1 MHYKAIILAIYN
13 ESLDVYSLLKQK
25 SHAYYSGFSQDI
37 KIFYI
42 TFRENQDAEII
53 EDGEF
58 LYFRGTESFKPGI
71 IMKTMRALKYITQ
84 KYSYD
89 YAVRTNVSTI
99 INCKNLLDYFNTIPK
114 TNYTGGFVIFNSF
127 YSGIFVLFS
136 NDMAEVLSS
145 IDLQYENIYE
155 EMDDVLI
162 MQLIIKHHLCISDI
176 SNTKY
181 KMEYFIN
188 NDITSHFTISESCDI
203 DKLDEKYKNVLCFRV
218 RNDADRTLDLLY
230 FDKIIG
236 GLKYKC
242 SK

>member
-25 SHAYYSGFSQDI
+25 SHSYYTVFSHDI
-37 KIFYI
+37 KVFYI
-42 TFRENQDAEII
+42 TFRENQDEEII

-84 KYSYD
+84 QYSYD

-136 NDMAEVLSS
+136 KDMAEVLSS

-162 MQLIIKHHLCISDI
+162 MQLIQKRQLPVFDI
-176 SNTKY
+176 TPTKY
-181 KMEYFIN
+181 RIEYCIAGDVMSH
-188 NDITSHFTISESCDI
+188 NDIGENN
-203 DKLDEKYKNVLCFRV
+203 EKYENVLCYRI
-218 RNDADRTLDLLY
+218 RNDVDRKVDLQY
-230 FDKIIG
+230 SDKIY
-236 GLKYKC
+236 KYLLQ
-242 SK
+242 SIA

>member
-25 SHAYYSGFSQDI
+25 SHSYYSVFSQDI
-37 KIFYI
+37 KVFYI
-42 TFRENQDAEII
+42 TFRENQDEEII

-71 IMKTMRALKYITQ
+71 IMKTMRALNYINE

-89 YAVRTNVSTI
+89 YAIRTNVSTI

-127 YSGIFVLFS
+127 YSGIFILFS
-136 NDMAEVLSS
+136 KDMAEVLSS
-145 IDLQYENIYE
+145 IDLQHENIYE

-162 MQLIIKHHLCISDI
+162 MQMIQKRQLPIFDI
-176 SNTKY
+176 TPTKY
-181 KMEYFIN
+181 RIEYCTAGDVSSH
-188 NDITSHFTISESCDI
+188 NDIGENN
-203 DKLDEKYKNVLCFRV
+203 EKYENVLCYRI
-218 RNDADRTLDLLY
+218 RNDVDRKVDLQY
-230 FDKIIG
+230 SDKIY
-236 GLKYKC
+236 KYLLQ
-242 SK
+242 SIA

>member
-162 MQLIIKHHLCISDI
+162 MQIIQKRQLPVFDI
-176 SNTKY
+176 TPTIY
-181 KMEYFIN
+181 KIEYCTAGDVSSH
-188 NDITSHFTISESCDI
+188 NDIGENI
-203 DKLDEKYKNVLCFRV
+203 EKYENVLCYRI
-218 RNDADRTLDLLY
+218 RNDIDRNVDLQY
-230 FDKIIG
+230 SDKIY
-236 GLKYKC
+236 KYLLQ
-242 SK
+242 SKT

>member
-13 ESLDVYSLLKQK
+13 ESLDVYSLLKLK
-25 SHAYYSGFSQDI
+25 SHSYYSVFSKDI

-42 TFRENQDAEII
+42 TFRENQDE
-53 EDGEF
+53 EVVEEGEF

-71 IMKTMRALKYITQ
+71 ITKTMGALKYISQ

-99 INCKNLLDYFNTIPK
+99 INCENLLDYLNTTPK

-136 NDMAEVLSS
+136 KDMAKVLSS
-145 IDLQYENIYE
+145 IDLQHENIYE

-162 MQLIIKHHLCISDI
+162 MQMIQKRQLPVFDITQTKYRIEYCTTGDI
-176 SNTKY
+176 SSH
-181 KMEYFIN
+181 
-188 NDITSHFTISESCDI
+188 NDIGENI
-203 DKLDEKYKNVLCFRV
+203 KKYENVLCYRV
-218 RNDADRTLDLLY
+218 RNDIDRRIDLQY
-230 FDKIIG
+230 FDKIYNYLLNIV
-236 GLKYKC
+236 
-242 SK
+242 